1 MISRS
6 PDRGIASY
14 MQTPTEPLLL
24 FLDTEFTG
32 LMSEPNLISIALVS
46 EDGREFY
53 AELTDTWEMEECDP
67 FVQEQVLP
75 LLEGGKFQMT
85 WDELTERLPEWI
97 VAFGRPVRIATDA
110 VAADWE
116 WIQKICYAANSWPTN
131 LSHQPLALP
140 SGVEAFEK
148 ERERCYASGMRRHHA
163 LDDAKVS
170 YRGWCTLKISP
181 Y

>member
-75 LLEGGKFQMT
+75 LLEGRKFQMT
-85 WDELTERLPEWI
+85 WDELTERLPAWI
-97 VAFGRPVRIATDA
+97 IGFGRPVRIATDA

-116 WIQKICYAANSWPTN
+116 WIQKICYATNFWPTN
-131 LSHQPLALP
+131 LSHQPLVLP

-163 LDDAKVS
+163 LDDARAARTAWTAGV
-170 YRGWCTLKISP
+170 YGH
-181 Y
+181 